1 MRIKASY
8 TVENAVIVPMFMIII
23 MITLRLCCDMHDE
36 LIKASVNS
44 QVVVQTELNDFGKD
58 AEPVQKL
65 ILHASQSRVC
75 NPYDALLLLLYLFF
89 LTKCLFLY
97 ENRQDLH
104 LVYFILSF

>member
-23 MITLRLCCDMHDE
+23 MIMLRLCCDMHDE

-58 AEPVQKL
+58 DEEIYVGKAEQYLKERSPVETNSPENAIRIFNALRKL
-65 ILHASQSRVC
+65 EI
-75 NPYDALLLLLYLFF
+75 N
-89 LTKCLFLY
+89 
-97 ENRQDLH
+97 
-104 LVYFILSF
+104 

>member
-23 MITLRLCCDMHDE
+23 MIMLRLCCDMHDE

-58 AEPVQKL
+58 EKSNVAFKYYCD
-65 ILHASQSRVC
+65 ID
-75 NPYDALLLLLYLFF
+75 YIFYM
-89 LTKCLFLY
+89 
-97 ENRQDLH
+97 
-104 LVYFILSF
+104 VYTNHSY

>member
-1 MRIKASY
+1 MKKIGEIK
-8 TVENAVIVPMFMIII
+8 
-23 MITLRLCCDMHDE
+23 DE
-36 LIKASVNS
+36 FTAAKEADWQSMCNQYREDS
-44 QVVVQTELNDFGKD
+44 RSG
-58 AEPVQKL
+58 VQKL

>member
-23 MITLRLCCDMHDE
+23 MIMLRLCCDMHDE

-58 AEPVQKL
+58 DEEIYVGKAEQYLKEIFLNDCKIDGESSPVATNSPEKAIRIFNALRKL
-65 ILHASQSRVC
+65 EI
-75 NPYDALLLLLYLFF
+75 N
-89 LTKCLFLY
+89 
-97 ENRQDLH
+97 
-104 LVYFILSF
+104 

>member
-23 MITLRLCCDMHDE
+23 MIMLRLCCDMHDE

-58 AEPVQKL
+58 DEEIYVGK
-65 ILHASQSRVC
+65 QSVFKR
-75 NPYDALLLLLYLFF
+75 
-89 LTKCLFLY
+89 
-97 ENRQDLH
+97 ES
-104 LVYFILSF
+104 YFS

>member
-23 MITLRLCCDMHDE
+23 MIMLRLCCDMHDE

-58 AEPVQKL
+58 DEEIYVGKAEREFTGIIQFIIDNIRDFIHNV
-65 ILHASQSRVC
+65 IDADRYFFSFLHAVSV
-75 NPYDALLLLLYLFF
+75 
-89 LTKCLFLY
+89 
-97 ENRQDLH
+97 
-104 LVYFILSF
+104 